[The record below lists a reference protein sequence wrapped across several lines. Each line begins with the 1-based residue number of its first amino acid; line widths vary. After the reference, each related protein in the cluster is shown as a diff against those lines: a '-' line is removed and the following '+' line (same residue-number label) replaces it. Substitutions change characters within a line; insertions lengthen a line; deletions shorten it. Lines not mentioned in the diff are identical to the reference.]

1 MHIESFCNS
10 LDNVCLNFFF
20 NILPGEEETTVS
32 VRTYDD
38 DGAAGYYVIVESGV
52 VLKNLNINNETEL
65 PQVDSK

>member
-1 MHIESFCNS
+1 MTFTWT
-10 LDNVCLNFFF
+10 FFTVW
-20 NILPGEEETTVS
+20 PGEDETTVS

-65 PQVDSK
+65 PQVISK

>member
-1 MHIESFCNS
+1 MHIESFCNP

-65 PQVDSK
+65 PQVDSM

>member
-1 MHIESFCNS
+1 M
-10 LDNVCLNFFF
+10 
-20 NILPGEEETTVS
+20 S

-65 PQVDSK
+65 PQVDSLTTNKCSFFIN

>member
-1 MHIESFCNS
+1 MLE
-10 LDNVCLNFFF
+10 LFF